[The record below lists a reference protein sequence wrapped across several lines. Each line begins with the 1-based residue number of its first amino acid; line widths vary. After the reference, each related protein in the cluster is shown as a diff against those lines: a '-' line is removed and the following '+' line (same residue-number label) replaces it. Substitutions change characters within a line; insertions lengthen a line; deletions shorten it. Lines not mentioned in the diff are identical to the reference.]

1 LRPAVCNG
9 LFDHTTGDLGALG
22 LACADS
28 KLDDLAVGLGGNCAR
43 TTGAAGTGCTS
54 NTMQV
59 DLVAL
64 GGLVVNDSLDTLDI
78 QTTRRNVGGEKE
90 GNLAISEVFDGFDT
104 LFGKLAL
111 FIYRT

>member
-1 LRPAVCNG
+1 LR
-9 LFDHTTGDLGALG
+9 
-22 LACADS
+22 LACADG
-28 KLDDLAVGLGGNCAR
+28 KLDDLAVGLSGNRAR

-64 GGLVVNDSLDTLDI
+64 GSLVVNDGLNTLDI
-78 QTTRRNVGGEKE
+78 QTTRRNVGGQEE

-104 LFGKLAL
+104 LYGKLAL
-111 FIYRT
+111 IIYRTQFV